1 MPRDPI
7 LAGMKLLDQL
17 KRKNNNNVS
26 TSSSSSH
33 LSKSCSS
40 RRVAK
45 TTPSTGIV
53 RGHAPVRRQREDT
66 INEAINTIQTITQAA
81 KARRQVV
88 EQAASV
94 FPRTTA
100 PVLVKE
106 ANGHSRRNYRG
117 QTSPTAQ
124 TLRHTHPAR
133 IQGLLHSSPCD
144 GHARKSAGTGVR
156 ATRLSQGRLRRQALG
171 SALSRQPQG
180 AEHRTDQRLR
190 APRHSCRMGGRSPPH
205 LRCCQEW
212 EKWNARSR
220 MEREFRQQ
228 VREGSRPDLR
238 MGFQFGLGC
247 AWVPP
252 WKCD

>member
-94 FPRTTA
+94 FPRIRA

-106 ANGHSRRNYRG
+106 ANSNRAVDG
-117 QTSPTAQ
+117 AEF
-124 TLRHTHPAR
+124 LPAYEYK
-133 IQGLLHSSPCD
+133 QQKAE
-144 GHARKSAGTGVR
+144 HARMAFILACSAF
-156 ATRLSQGRLRRQALG
+156 
-171 SALSRQPQG
+171 
-180 AEHRTDQRLR
+180 
-190 APRHSCRMGGRSPPH
+190 
-205 LRCCQEW
+205 CCLY
-212 EKWNARSR
+212 S
-220 MEREFRQQ
+220 
-228 VREGSRPDLR
+228 
-238 MGFQFGLGC
+238 
-247 AWVPP
+247 
-252 WKCD
+252 